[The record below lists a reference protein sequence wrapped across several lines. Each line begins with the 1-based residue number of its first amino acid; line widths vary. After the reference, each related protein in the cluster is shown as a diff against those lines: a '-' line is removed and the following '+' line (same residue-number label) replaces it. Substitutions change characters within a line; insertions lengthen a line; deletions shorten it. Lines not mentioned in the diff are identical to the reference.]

1 AKTPKLL
8 EPPLGLVRSGH
19 QSQPPDLSKW
29 DPHHFPSQPSKPTAT
44 LSIWSPIARFI
55 VDAFRKNQSHWG
67 PPIVFEL
74 RKLRSVTPEL
84 VAKVLKLQTEPAFS
98 FKVLPFGWVMLIKL
112 TRHTNSESFNPIV
125 VSYAEMKKMDEFY
138 ELLVQMK
145 KLGSSVMD
153 DLAEFWQWKCLRT

>member
-1 AKTPKLL
+1 MDALIKMGYFDLALSVYEDFKDDDLVEERRVWKEMKSDTV
-8 EPPLGLVRSGH
+8 EPDV
-19 QSQPPDLSKW
+19 
-29 DPHHFPSQPSKPTAT
+29 
-44 LSIWSPIARFI
+44 IAYTTIINEF
-55 VDAFRKNQSHWG
+55 DGFR
-67 PPIVFEL
+67 
-74 RKLRSVTPEL
+74 
-84 VAKVLKLQTEPAFS
+84 
-98 FKVLPFGWVMLIKL
+98 VMLIEL